1 MLKIGA
7 ILWKTKARKAGW
19 PGPSFSVMITLEGA
33 PTLALLGRGFF
44 STGSLGA
51 NPIRSRRRAVHS
63 DSTST
68 IPSVPVTQA
77 GCRVAHPFA
86 FFAKR
91 GEVSSAA
98 NQKKLQALR
107 ERPHRT
113 EKQRNKVISNG

>member
-98 NQKKLQALR
+98 NQKSSKLSGKGHIAPR
-107 ERPHRT
+107 
-113 EKQRNKVISNG
+113 SNETK